1 MGSPLARL
9 HEYLTDQLDSDEF
22 RALCADLGISF
33 FELAGETPG
42 AKAQELLFY
51 LGRRRQLERLFFLLN
66 RSQPESFGATGLPT
80 DPNAVEELYKAISA
94 VEAELDLYLARAIGA
109 YEAWAYQ
116 LANRAVSLPDEPF
129 RFLQPYGLEDTGI
142 FFGRAAA
149 LEEVHQAVLRSRLMV
164 LHGTSGI
171 GKTSLL
177 NAALMPRL
185 TREGR
190 LPVYVRVHADPV
202 NAIKQAIAPP
212 ASRPWPELMFRISL
226 HELFSLVCAHLSRV
240 TSEIVVILDQFEEYL
255 AFWPAL
261 EHRRPFVSALADCC
275 EDESLPLRT
284 VLTVGDAFLPQLA
297 DLQIHIPTIFHN
309 TYRLSAMTR
318 SEAQST
324 ITEPL
329 DKTGHAVSAEDVF
342 LNAVL
347 DDLSA
352 GGPQLYRSLTLGSTG
367 PSTVDGVLPAQ
378 LQIICTHLYEGL
390 MQGERRITLEAYEEA
405 GRAAGILNRF
415 LYRVLDALPQ
425 RDASIAVDVLKALVS
440 SVGTRRVLSADGLAA
455 RVGVDRKT
463 LHNVLISLVDARLLR
478 QEVVAGEAF
487 YELTHEYLVEE
498 LRPWFDL
505 PDIAFKQAEEFI
517 MRQLVSFR
525 VYGTAV
531 PQDQLILLYG
541 YRERF
546 VRLSE
551 EAWEHLLRVVLQTE
565 FPGEDWTKLASEMS
579 ERLLLVSLSDSRGD
593 IRRAALKRLGA
604 VWELPEV
611 SQLADEDAAVRE
623 TALKALERLGDPRR
637 VEPLIAALSDGDA
650 TVRQAAAESLGE
662 IGDARAVEPLVVA
675 LHDQE
680 SAVRWRAVEALAK
693 IGDARAVEPLIVALR
708 DRDSA
713 VRWSAAWALCE
724 IGPPA
729 VEPLTVA
736 LLDKDC
742 TVRQSAARSLGK
754 LGDARA
760 VEPLIA
766 ALKEEDSTVRRLS
779 AWALCQIGDPRAIQP
794 LVAALRDE
802 DKDVR
807 WTALEAL
814 VNIRFT

>member
-1 MGSPLARL
+1 
-9 HEYLTDQLDSDEF
+9 
-22 RALCADLGISF
+22 
-33 FELAGETPG
+33 
-42 AKAQELLFY
+42 
-51 LGRRRQLERLFFLLN
+51 
-66 RSQPESFGATGLPT
+66 
-80 DPNAVEELYKAISA
+80 
-94 VEAELDLYLARAIGA
+94 
-109 YEAWAYQ
+109 
-116 LANRAVSLPDEPF
+116 
-129 RFLQPYGLEDTGI
+129 
-142 FFGRAAA
+142 
-149 LEEVHQAVLRSRLMV
+149 
-164 LHGTSGI
+164 
-171 GKTSLL
+171 
-177 NAALMPRL
+177 
-185 TREGR
+185 
-190 LPVYVRVHADPV
+190 
-202 NAIKQAIAPP
+202 
-212 ASRPWPELMFRISL
+212 
-226 HELFSLVCAHLSRV
+226 
-240 TSEIVVILDQFEEYL
+240 
-255 AFWPAL
+255 
-261 EHRRPFVSALADCC
+261 
-275 EDESLPLRT
+275 
-284 VLTVGDAFLPQLA
+284 
-297 DLQIHIPTIFHN
+297 
-309 TYRLSAMTR
+309 
-318 SEAQST
+318 
-324 ITEPL
+324 
-329 DKTGHAVSAEDVF
+329 
-342 LNAVL
+342 
-347 DDLSA
+347 
-352 GGPQLYRSLTLGSTG
+352 
-367 PSTVDGVLPAQ
+367 VLPAQ

-440 SVGTRRVLSADGLAA
+440 SVGTRRVLSADALAA

>member
-1 MGSPLARL
+1 MNSPLARL
-9 HEYLTDQLDSDEF
+9 HQYVVNHLNSDEF
-22 RALCADLGISF
+22 RALCADLGVGF
-33 FELAGETPG
+33 FELAGETPS

-51 LGRRRQLERLFFLLN
+51 LGRRRQLERLVDLLN
-66 RSQPESFGATGLPT
+66 RSRPESFGATGLST
-80 DPNAVEELYKAISA
+80 DPNALEELYSDIST
-94 VEAELDLYLARAIGA
+94 VEAELDMFLARAIGA

-116 LANRAVSLPDEPF
+116 LVNRATSLSEH
-129 RFLQPYGLEDTGI
+129 PYKCLYAYDLEDADI

-149 LEEVHQAVLRSRLMV
+149 IADLYQTVLRGRLTV
-164 LHGTSGI
+164 LHGKSGV

-177 NAALMPRL
+177 NAGLIPRL
-185 TREGR
+185 IGDRC
-190 LPVYVRVHADPV
+190 LPVYVRVYADPL
-202 NAIKQAIAPP
+202 NSIKQVIAPP
-212 ASRPWPELMFRISL
+212 SSTSWPELLFRISL
-226 HELFSLVCAHLSRV
+226 HELFSLICAHLSRD
-240 TSEIVVILDQFEEYL
+240 TRELIVILDQFEEYL
-255 AFWPAL
+255 AFWPGR
-261 EHRRPFVSALADCC
+261 EHRQPFVSALADCC
-275 EDESLPLRT
+275 ADESLPLRI
-284 VLTVGDAFLPQLA
+284 VVAVRDAFFAQLA
-297 DLQIHIPTIFHN
+297 DLQIQIPTIYHN
-309 TYRLSAMTR
+309 TYRLEAMTR
-318 SEAQST
+318 LEAQSA
-324 ITEPL
+324 IIGPL
-329 DKTGHAVSAEDVF
+329 DKPGRAVTVDQV
-342 LNAVL
+342 LLDAVL

-352 GGPQLYRSLTLGSTG
+352 GGPQLYRSLTLGTTG
-367 PSTVDGVLPAQ
+367 PSAVDGILPSQ

-390 MQGERRITLEAYEEA
+390 MEGATHITLDAYEES
-405 GRAAGILNRF
+405 GRAGGILNRF

-425 RDASIAVDVLKALVS
+425 REASIAVEVLKALVS
-440 SVGTRRVLSADGLAA
+440 SLGTKRVLSVDALCA

-463 LHNVLISLVDARLLR
+463 LNTVLFSLVDARLLR
-478 QEVVAGEAF
+478 QEGVSGERF
-487 YELTHEYLVEE
+487 YELAHEYLVEE

-505 PDIAFKQAEEFI
+505 PDMAFRQAEEFI
-517 MRQLVSFR
+517 MRQLAAFR

-546 VRLSE
+546 SRLSE

-565 FPGEDWTKLASEMS
+565 FPGEDWAKLASEMS

-623 TALKALERLGDPRR
+623 TALKALGKLGDPRR
-637 VEPLIAALSDGDA
+637 VEPLIAALADGDG
-650 TVRQAAAESLGE
+650 TLRQTAAENLGE
-662 IGDARAVEPLVVA
+662 IGDARAVKPLIAA
-675 LHDQE
+675 LHDAD

-693 IGDARAVEPLIVALR
+693 IGDARAVEPLIAALR
-708 DRDSA
+708 DKDSA

-724 IGPPA
+724 IGAPA
-729 VEPLTVA
+729 VEALTVA
-736 LLDKDC
+736 LQDKDC
-742 TVRQSAARSLGK
+742 TVRESAARSLGK
-754 LGDARA
+754 LGDSRA

-766 ALKEEDSTVRRLS
+766 ALQEDESTVRRLA

-814 VNIRFT
+814 VNIRFS